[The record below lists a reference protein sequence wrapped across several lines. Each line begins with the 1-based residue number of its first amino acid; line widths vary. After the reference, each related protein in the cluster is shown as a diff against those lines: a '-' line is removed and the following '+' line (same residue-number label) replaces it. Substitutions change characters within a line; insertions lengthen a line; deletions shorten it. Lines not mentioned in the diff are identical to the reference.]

1 MRALVSGS
9 HRIVT
14 ECLEVP
20 QKVTLKGW
28 HIMILGPS
36 AVVGGSFGWIAAG
49 WGGMIGAGVSAAL
62 GGAFGCLILQ
72 RALEKRRL
80 YR

>member
-1 MRALVSGS
+1 MRSLVSS
-9 HRIVT
+9 SRRIVM
-14 ECLEVP
+14 ECLEMA

-28 HIMILGPS
+28 HIMIIGPS

-49 WGGMIGAGVSAAL
+49 WGGMIGAGLSAAL
-62 GGAFGCLILQ
+62 GGAIGCLILQ
-72 RALEKRRL
+72 RALAKKQQ